1 MGMNNVSL
9 IGRMVK
15 DPEIRTIG
23 KETAVLNFT
32 IAVDRNYTDDDG
44 NRPADFIGCVAWRN
58 TAEFISRHF
67 KKGDPVAVCGSIQ
80 TRSYDDSEDN
90 RHWITEVV
98 VDQVY
103 FCGSR
108 KPAEE
113 KPEPAAKP
121 SRDKYGYKKKSN

>member
-15 DPEIRTIG
+15 DPEIKTIG
-23 KETAVLNFT
+23 KETSVLNFT
-32 IAVDRNYTDDDG
+32 IAVDRNYTDKDG

-113 KPEPAAKP
+113 QPKEAPAK
-121 SRDKYGYKKKSN
+121 RDKYSYKKK